1 MNYNWLKY
9 EDIERSKYP
18 NLLAEIKESGYSIS
32 TISECMGHSRH
43 VQEDDPD
50 TWNKLLGRDE
60 LPLEECVGL
69 AHLFNVSYEYL
80 VAHELT
86 KAGEVSIAHLRWYKD
101 IQKRKAEC
109 SLYMTQQDLYIYLIP
124 EIAAIAVKC
133 QHKDDSQYKEW
144 KEKILAE
151 TPDDVK
157 EFMEKV
163 MYVIDDVRKRG
174 KANETD
180 K

>member
-60 LPLEECVGL
+60 LPLEECV
-69 AHLFNVSYEYL
+69 
-80 VAHELT
+80 
-86 KAGEVSIAHLRWYKD
+86 
-101 IQKRKAEC
+101 
-109 SLYMTQQDLYIYLIP
+109 
-124 EIAAIAVKC
+124 
-133 QHKDDSQYKEW
+133 
-144 KEKILAE
+144 
-151 TPDDVK
+151 
-157 EFMEKV
+157 
-163 MYVIDDVRKRG
+163 
-174 KANETD
+174 
-180 K
+180 